1 MSSLQ
6 RLTMP
11 QRLCLVEAF
20 PSSTLPLWRLR
31 VYVGWSIRRPVTMG
45 RRREETVDEELLAQ
59 LEGGSSDKIRVP
71 LPNERI
77 NEMFAIADQILG
89 GRRVRVVCADGE
101 TRLARIPGKMRR
113 RHWVREGDLIVVQ
126 PWDFQDAKADVKK
139 RYSKTQSLYLSRK
152 GVLPEIVDVFGTGT
166 ETWDD
171 LDDAGIFGNS
181 AEENIDEEPAPD
193 ESEEIVEE
201 AQDTEDD
208 SEKETVAEEP
218 APTAEPEPLDDVT
231 DDDIDSLFGPA

>member
-1 MSSLQ
+1 
-6 RLTMP
+6 
-11 QRLCLVEAF
+11 
-20 PSSTLPLWRLR
+20 
-31 VYVGWSIRRPVTMG
+31 MG
-45 RRREETVDEELLAQ
+45 RRREETVDEELLAR
-59 LEGGSSDKIRVP
+59 LEGDSSDKIRVP

-77 NEMFAIADQILG
+77 NEMFAIADTILG

-113 RHWVREGDLIVVQ
+113 RQWVREGDLIVVQ

-152 GVLPEIVDVFGTGT
+152 GVLPEIVDVFGSRT

-171 LDDAGIFGNS
+171 LDDAGIFGGGDDEETDAAP
-181 AEENIDEEPAPD
+181 AEEEVEADEGADEAEETTEEEPVAD
-193 ESEEIVEE
+193 EP
-201 AQDTEDD
+201 
-208 SEKETVAEEP
+208 EP
-218 APTAEPEPLDDVT
+218 APTAEPEPLDDVS

>member
-1 MSSLQ
+1 
-6 RLTMP
+6 
-11 QRLCLVEAF
+11 
-20 PSSTLPLWRLR
+20 
-31 VYVGWSIRRPVTMG
+31 MG

-59 LEGGSSDKIRVP
+59 LEGDTSDKIRVA

-113 RHWVREGDLIVVQ
+113 RQWVREGDLIVVQ

-139 RYSKTQSLYLSRK
+139 RYTKTQSLYLSRK

-171 LDDAGIFGNS
+171 LDDAGIFDSSPQNTPVV
-181 AEENIDEEPAPD
+181 EESKEASE
-193 ESEEIVEE
+193 ESEEEE
-201 AQDTEDD
+201 IPEEEQGLDD
-208 SEKETVAEEP
+208 DWGP
-218 APTAEPEPLDDVT
+218 APAPAPEPEPLDGDDDDDDDDDV
-231 DDDIDSLFGPA
+231 DIDSLFGPA

>member
-1 MSSLQ
+1 
-6 RLTMP
+6 
-11 QRLCLVEAF
+11 
-20 PSSTLPLWRLR
+20 
-31 VYVGWSIRRPVTMG
+31 MG

-59 LEGGSSDKIRVP
+59 LEGDSSDKIRVP

-113 RHWVREGDLIVVQ
+113 RQWVREGDLIVVQ
-126 PWDFQDAKADVKK
+126 PWDFQDSKADVKK

-166 ETWDD
+166 ESWDD
-171 LDDAGIFGNS
+171 LDDSGIFGGEPS
-181 AEENIDEEPAPD
+181 SVPEEVEEVIDEDPVEDSTDEQEMTEVEPVAAPP
-193 ESEEIVEE
+193 
-201 AQDTEDD
+201 
-208 SEKETVAEEP
+208 KE
-218 APTAEPEPLDDVT
+218 EPEPFDDVS

>member
-1 MSSLQ
+1 
-6 RLTMP
+6 
-11 QRLCLVEAF
+11 
-20 PSSTLPLWRLR
+20 
-31 VYVGWSIRRPVTMG
+31 MG

-59 LEGGSSDKIRVP
+59 LEGDTSDKIRVA

-113 RHWVREGDLIVVQ
+113 RQWVREGDLIVVQ

-171 LDDAGIFGNS
+171 LDDAGIFDSSPQNTPVV
-181 AEENIDEEPAPD
+181 E
-193 ESEEIVEE
+193 ESEEESEE
-201 AQDTEDD
+201 SKEEEIPEEEQGLDD
-208 SEKETVAEEP
+208 DWGP
-218 APTAEPEPLDDVT
+218 APTSASEPEPLDDDD

>member
-1 MSSLQ
+1 
-6 RLTMP
+6 
-11 QRLCLVEAF
+11 
-20 PSSTLPLWRLR
+20 
-31 VYVGWSIRRPVTMG
+31 MG

-59 LEGGSSDKIRVP
+59 LEGDTSDKIRVA

-113 RHWVREGDLIVVQ
+113 RQWVREGDLIVVQ

-171 LDDAGIFGNS
+171 LDDAGIFDSSPQNTPVV
-181 AEENIDEEPAPD
+181 EEEKE
-193 ESEEIVEE
+193 ESEESKEE
-201 AQDTEDD
+201 EIP
-208 SEKETVAEEP
+208 EEEQGLDNDWGP
-218 APTAEPEPLDDVT
+218 APTSASEPEPIDDDD